1 MADPEIA
8 TKSPE
13 SDALGDIPVAEP
25 PTVPSN
31 TVDSSSS
38 SAAAPTPTLCD
49 NCTSD
54 RPTPA
59 GQKSTGEIIKLN
71 DVDVYISKPADY
83 PHTPSKLLLLL
94 TGGTGLH
101 SVNNQIQA
109 DRFAQDGGFVVVMPD
124 LFEGDPAPNSTTAL
138 SPEEL
143 PATDAGTGS
152 TVPTSSFLDIFKIK
166 AAETAKSFLIDM
178 WLARHTE
185 DKIMPILKKVL
196 EGVRDEFADAVAYG
210 GGIYAAGYCIGGRY
224 VLLLA
229 REETHAPRKTSMSER
244 LGGLTLPWA
253 HKPAPPAVAPTDLG
267 SSGESTQSGDGLDA
281 NRQNKTSGPWIKA
294 GAIAHATLVSKE
306 DFKGLKV
313 PITMVSVEND
323 PVFPDDVRMSGED
336 YMSKNNIEHEVQVYP
351 GVPHGFAVVGE
362 YEDAHIKEAQAT
374 AFEQMLKWLSG
385 H

>member
-1 MADPEIA
+1 MADAEVA

-13 SDALGDIPVAEP
+13 SDALEDIPVAEFTP
-25 PTVPSN
+25 PPSK
-31 TVDSSSS
+31 TIDSSST
-38 SAAAPTPTLCD
+38 SAAAPTPALCD

-71 DVDVYISKPADY
+71 DVDVYVSKPADY
-83 PHTPSKLLLLL
+83 PHTSAKLLLLL

-124 LFEGDPAPNSTTAL
+124 LFEGDPAPNSATAL
-138 SPEEL
+138 SPDEL
-143 PATDAGTGS
+143 PGTGASTGS
-152 TVPTSSFLDIFKIK
+152 TAPTSSFLEIFKIK

-210 GGIYAAGYCIGGRY
+210 DGIYAAGYCIGGRY

-229 REETHAPRKTSMSER
+229 REETHAPRKTSISER
-244 LGGLTLPWA
+244 LGGITLPWA
-253 HKPAPPAVAPTDLG
+253 HKPAAPAVAPTDLS
-267 SSGESTQSGDGLDA
+267 SSGESAQSGDDLEA

-323 PVFPDDVRMSGED
+323 PVFPDEVRMAGED
-336 YMSKNNIEHEVQVYP
+336 YMSKNNVEHEVQVYP

-374 AFEQMLKWLSG
+374 AFEQMLKWLAG